1 MRASKMK
8 ISKQVP
14 VIEEFKVEGLQGFP
28 DRAIRFTNNQLILV
42 GENGAGKTTLSRM
55 LAYLLTRQWGLL
67 SNYDFKKV
75 QLTYSLRGKKQTAA
89 FDKKTWEASRAYDDF
104 KSLFLLDGDVT
115 STARYSAAYRHRGD
129 IESYDYKYL
138 LNRLSSE
145 MHYRDYSEKDS
156 KFLVEFKKLNEQMEE
171 AFSQH
176 VLYLPTYRRI
186 EEEWESFFNESRG
199 DALRERRLRESY
211 LSRQFEIISFGM
223 KDVEKLIGAKT
234 AELREYSRR
243 EQNAL
248 SIKYLKKLIKREY
261 QQIDYSQFNGFDV
274 DTVISILNR
283 VNEDILTGEEKI
295 ELANAVLRAISSEN
309 PSALTDSDKMLCH
322 YFLLLREF
330 DISLKEKEK
339 CFSEFIAT
347 CNSYLK
353 DKAFEYNPIDY
364 SCSIVRSKN
373 NSNGKLRIECAD
385 GEKATVALKNLSSGE
400 KQIVGLFSKLYL
412 DNTHGLFVFIDEPEL
427 SLSIDWQRRLL
438 PDVIASDNCKGL
450 FAVTHSPFIFD
461 NDLVGIV
468 HGVNEF

>member
-1 MRASKMK
+1 
-8 ISKQVP
+8 
-14 VIEEFKVEGLQGFP
+14 
-28 DRAIRFTNNQLILV
+28 
-42 GENGAGKTTLSRM
+42 
-55 LAYLLTRQWGLL
+55 
-67 SNYDFKKV
+67 
-75 QLTYSLRGKKQTAA
+75 
-89 FDKKTWEASRAYDDF
+89 
-104 KSLFLLDGDVT
+104 
-115 STARYSAAYRHRGD
+115 
-129 IESYDYKYL
+129 
-138 LNRLSSE
+138 
-145 MHYRDYSEKDS
+145 
-156 KFLVEFKKLNEQMEE
+156 
-171 AFSQH
+171 
-176 VLYLPTYRRI
+176 
-186 EEEWESFFNESRG
+186 
-199 DALRERRLRESY
+199 
-211 LSRQFEIISFGM
+211 M

-248 SIKYLKKLIKREY
+248 SIKYLKKSIKREY

-364 SCSIVRSKN
+364 SCSIVRSKK

-400 KQIVGLFSKLYL
+400 KQIVGLSV
-412 DNTHGLFVFIDEPEL
+412 NFISTIL
-427 SLSIDWQRRLL
+427 TACLCLL
-438 PDVIASDNCKGL
+438 TSQN
-450 FAVTHSPFIFD
+450 SPFR
-461 NDLVGIV
+461 
-468 HGVNEF
+468 